1 VYIIMYIYFLCPSYT
16 ALKMKQIDNIM
27 DDPIDDAEMKSLLGS
42 DAKIIRYSDL
52 KRFHDIH
59 DLLPKDTDFA
69 VILYQT
75 EPTVGHWVAVLKYP
89 HQFGRSVIEY
99 FDPYG
104 KSVDEPLAWISQK
117 KAIQM
122 GINAPFLS
130 QMLANTTNEK
140 LLENKIEYQ
149 HESPKIETCGR
160 HVIYRILQLVNHGMN
175 QSNYNAHMRNLKS
188 RNKKLSYDEIVSSV
202 ISI

>member
-1 VYIIMYIYFLCPSYT
+1 
-16 ALKMKQIDNIM
+16 MKNTQTLDAIM
-27 DDPIDDAEMKSLLGS
+27 DEPIDDAEMKVFLGS
-42 DAKIIRYSDL
+42 DAKILRYSDL
-52 KRFHDIH
+52 KRFYDIH

-104 KSVDEPLAWISQK
+104 KHLDEPLAWISKQQSK
-117 KAIQM
+117 KL
-122 GINAPFLS
+122 GIHAPYLS
-130 QMLANTTNEK
+130 QMLDNTSNEK
-140 LLENKIEYQ
+140 LLENQIEYQ

-188 RNKKLSYDEIVSSV
+188 RNNKKLSYDEIVSSF
-202 ISI
+202 IPI

>member
-1 VYIIMYIYFLCPSYT
+1 
-16 ALKMKQIDNIM
+16 MKNIEKVM
-27 DDPIDDAEMKSLLGS
+27 DDPIDDAEMKSLLGN

-52 KRFHDIH
+52 KRFYDIH
-59 DLLPKDTDFA
+59 DLLPNETDFA

-117 KAIQM
+117 QSKQL
-122 GINAPFLS
+122 GIDAPYLS
-130 QMLANTTNEK
+130 QMLNNTRDEK
-140 LLENKIEYQ
+140 LLENKIQYQ

-160 HVIYRILQLVNHGMN
+160 HVIYRILQLMNHGMN

-188 RNKKLSYDEIVSSV
+188 RNKKHSNDEIVSSI